1 MRQRKAAIKRQC
13 WLRPVIV
20 LPSRWTTRI
29 PLLVILRPFPS
40 G

>member
-1 MRQRKAAIKRQC
+1 MRPRKAATRKQC
-13 WLRPVIV
+13 WLRLVIV

-29 PLLVILRPFPS
+29 PLLVISRPFPS